1 MIIDTTVKIENH
13 PYSKEFSTLFNTLSQ
28 KYDKARVWNDFIVMV
43 ACAISNACDKRF
55 YKEREERYIEI
66 VKQYTRDEQNK
77 FAELFSYL
85 VLSLDEKTEQDFLG
99 AMFTMLGLSNKAK
112 GQFFTPY
119 DVAVLLANIQFAG
132 GKNEIT
138 DKQTFSVSDQCCGS
152 GTLLIAFANEAYRKN
167 INHQSRITFVAQDI
181 DNIAGLMCYI
191 QMSLLGCK
199 LILKIGDT
207 LADPITDKDMESE
220 SVWLSPMFTHEKRFK
235 MLDSVRMIEKILNS
249 SPMESGENEE
259 KKTA

>member
-1 MIIDTTVKIENH
+1 
-13 PYSKEFSTLFNTLSQ
+13 
-28 KYDKARVWNDFIVMV
+28 
-43 ACAISNACDKRF
+43 
-55 YKEREERYIEI
+55 
-66 VKQYTRDEQNK
+66 
-77 FAELFSYL
+77 
-85 VLSLDEKTEQDFLG
+85 
-99 AMFTMLGLSNKAK
+99 MLR
-112 GQFFTPY
+112 
-119 DVAVLLANIQFAG
+119 
-132 GKNEIT
+132 
-138 DKQTFSVSDQCCGS
+138 
-152 GTLLIAFANEAYRKN
+152 IAFANEAYRKN